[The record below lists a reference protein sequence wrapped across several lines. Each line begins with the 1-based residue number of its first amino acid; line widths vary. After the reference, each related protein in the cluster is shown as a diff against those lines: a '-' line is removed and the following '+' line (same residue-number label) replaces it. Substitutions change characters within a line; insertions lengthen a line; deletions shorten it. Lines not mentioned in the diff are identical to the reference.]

1 MAVSTRNTKRYLW
14 IGSVR
19 EVLSNSLWF
28 VPLLLIVGYG
38 ILAQAIVAFDGA
50 LENWVP
56 YSFTGGA
63 TSAQDLLS
71 TIAAAILSMSTLVL
85 SVTIVALQ
93 LGTFVYSI
101 LVLRAVVPRSDS
113 LDQFV
118 PSVAI
123 SVGFALTLVS
133 LGGFIFYV
141 NHVAHAIRVVHIIES
156 VAIETRATIGHLIG
170 AGTVPDPATLPGGPP
185 DVVLGNPQRPGM
197 VTGIDNAGLVA
208 LARQHRCCI
217 GVVPYVG
224 DFVPFGAPLARV
236 WFDPGHEDA
245 PSAEQVRDHIALSR
259 ERTMGQDVA
268 FGFRQLV
275 DIAEKAL
282 SPGINDPTTAVQAL
296 DQIHDLLRRLAVA
309 EYPTGY
315 YVDEPGALRAMR
327 PTHRWVDYID
337 LGLTADAPLRAVP
350 VDEHRKL
357 LDRSIIAG
365 LADPHDRALALIPD
379 EQGLGG
385 GPH

>member
-93 LGTFVYSI
+93 LASQQFSPRVMRTFFRDRGTKVAIGMLLGTFVYSI

-133 LGGFIFYV
+133 LGVFIFYV
-141 NHVAHAIRVVHIIES
+141 NHVAHAIRVVHILS
-156 VAIETRATIGHLIG
+156 LI
-170 AGTVPDPATLPGGPP
+170 
-185 DVVLGNPQRPGM
+185 
-197 VTGIDNAGLVA
+197 
-208 LARQHRCCI
+208 
-217 GVVPYVG
+217 
-224 DFVPFGAPLARV
+224 
-236 WFDPGHEDA
+236 
-245 PSAEQVRDHIALSR
+245 HI
-259 ERTMGQDVA
+259 
-268 FGFRQLV
+268 
-275 DIAEKAL
+275 
-282 SPGINDPTTAVQAL
+282 
-296 DQIHDLLRRLAVA
+296 
-309 EYPTGY
+309 
-315 YVDEPGALRAMR
+315 
-327 PTHRWVDYID
+327 
-337 LGLTADAPLRAVP
+337 
-350 VDEHRKL
+350 
-357 LDRSIIAG
+357 
-365 LADPHDRALALIPD
+365 
-379 EQGLGG
+379 
-385 GPH
+385 

>member
-93 LGTFVYSI
+93 LASQQFSPRVMRTFFRDRGTK
-101 LVLRAVVPRSDS
+101 
-113 LDQFV
+113 
-118 PSVAI
+118 
-123 SVGFALTLVS
+123 
-133 LGGFIFYV
+133 
-141 NHVAHAIRVVHIIES
+141 

-327 PTHRWVDYID
+327 PTHRWEDYLD
-337 LGLTADAPLRAVP
+337 LGLTEIRQYGAGSVQVQRRLSAVLADLSLATADAPLRAVP

>member
-93 LGTFVYSI
+93 LASQQFSPRVMRTFFRDRGTKVAIGMLLGTFVYSI

-133 LGGFIFYV
+133 LGVFIFYV

-268 FGFRQLV
+268 FGFR
-275 DIAEKAL
+275 
-282 SPGINDPTTAVQAL
+282 
-296 DQIHDLLRRLAVA
+296 
-309 EYPTGY
+309 
-315 YVDEPGALRAMR
+315 
-327 PTHRWVDYID
+327 
-337 LGLTADAPLRAVP
+337 
-350 VDEHRKL
+350 
-357 LDRSIIAG
+357 
-365 LADPHDRALALIPD
+365 
-379 EQGLGG
+379 
-385 GPH
+385 